1 MLAANALTTL
11 ERMKLMLGL
20 TNKDATID
28 KLKLMLGLSADSEI
42 PPEQLEQMLGLA
54 GAEDA
59 QTDLIVELL
68 INKAS
73 AWIERMTGRHL
84 GKQTYHQWY
93 DADGSQELVL
103 IEYPIISIESIKE
116 DGKLVDPHRYD
127 FGQTG
132 HIGVVYRDEGW
143 LRAGWRRG
151 LAYDIV
157 ALKRVIEV
165 KYTAGYVLPKDAAE
179 DDPQTL
185 PADLEGLVW
194 DMVAQ
199 AYASLQNG
207 PQGLSSFSISDVDW
221 KFDSSTKPEWLQL
234 VNLYRRY

>member
-20 TNKDATID
+20 TNKDASLD

-42 PPEQLEQMLGLA
+42 PPEQLEQMLGV
-54 GAEDA
+54 AEA
-59 QTDLIVELL
+59 ENEQTDLIIELL

-73 AWIERMTGRHL
+73 SWIERLTGRHL
-84 GKQTYHQWY
+84 GKQSYRQWY

-103 IEYPIISIESIKE
+103 IEYPIVSIESIRE
-116 DGKLVDPHRYD
+116 DGKLVDPRRYD
-127 FGQTG
+127 YGQTG

-143 LRAGWRRG
+143 LKAGWRRG

-157 ALKRVIEV
+157 APKRVIEV
-165 KYTAGYVLPKDAAE
+165 EYTAGYVLPKDATE

-207 PQGLSSFSISDVDW
+207 AQGLSAFSISYVNW
-221 KFDSSTKPEWLQL
+221 KFDTSTKPEWVQL